1 MCAEDIEIN
10 FPLPSCMRTKKI
22 DTSVV
27 GKYLCLGFKRTIS
40 LLGDNVQESDKKQH
54 KIESRKRILQAAIS
68 LFSRHG
74 FAETGMRELV
84 AKADVNLSM
93 VNYFFGSKKGLLKEI
108 LDGFFSGYLII
119 AKEELV
125 ATGALHARFER
136 FISSAVRYFDANQDS
151 LVIAISELPHD
162 DPEILEY
169 KAGWARQMVEIINQE
184 ICLPLAAES
193 GHVLP
198 PTCFAPMLTTLMAS
212 RFLFAPVME
221 KVKVGSSTAVSIED
235 YTKMIVRIFL
245 QGIAQPSLL
254 VE

>member
-1 MCAEDIEIN
+1 M
-10 FPLPSCMRTKKI
+10 KK
-22 DTSVV
+22 T
-27 GKYLCLGFKRTIS
+27 
-40 LLGDNVQESDKKQH
+40 NKKQH

-84 AKADVNLSM
+84 AEADVNLSM

-108 LDGFFSGYLII
+108 LDGFFSGYLTI
-119 AKEELV
+119 AKDNLL
-125 ATGALHARFER
+125 TDGDLHVRLER
-136 FISSAVRYFDANQDS
+136 FISGAVRYFDANRDA

-169 KAGWARQMVEIINQE
+169 KAGWARQMVKIINQE
-184 ICLPLAAES
+184 ICGPLAAES
-193 GHVLP
+193 GQALP
-198 PTCFAPMLTTLMAS
+198 PTCLAPMLTTIMAS

-221 KVKVGSSTAVSIED
+221 KVEEGSSTVVTIED

-245 QGIAQPSLL
+245 QGIAKPSLL
-254 VE
+254 LE